1 MKNLIIYAHP
11 YDKSYNSSILQ
22 QLTNKLKESK
32 QTVDIINLYKD
43 NFNPVLKEEELAL
56 YSQGKFLDPM
66 VKDYQTRVNN
76 ADRLFF
82 IFPVWWYDIPAILKG
97 FLDKVLLKD
106 WAYEISE
113 TGIPKGKLT
122 FIKKATIISTMKSP
136 KWYYWLLYRNS
147 IKHSFIKGTL
157 KFCGIKNIQWMN
169 ITNIENMGD
178 KKRKQWLEKI
188 RLAV

>member
-22 QLTNKLKESK
+22 SLEEQLLEKK
-32 QTVDIINLYKD
+32 QTVDVINLYKEE
-43 NFNPVLKEEELAL
+43 FNPVLKQEELAL
-56 YSQGKFLDPM
+56 YSQGKSIDPK
-66 VKDYQTRVNN
+66 VEDYQNRINN
-76 ADRLFF
+76 ADHLFF

-97 FLDKVLLKD
+97 FLDKVLLKN
-106 WAYEISE
+106 WAYELSE

-122 FIKKATIISTMKSP
+122 FIKKTTIISTMKSP
-136 KWYYWLLYRNS
+136 KWYYWLLYRHS

-157 KFCGIKNIQWMN
+157 KFCGLKNIKWMN

-178 KKRKQWLEKI
+178 QKRKQWLNKI
-188 RLAV
+188 KALT